1 VTTYAQP
8 HHRVDDRRA
17 RSGAGWRV
25 YVVAVVLGLLAAVG
39 AGVRV
44 GLRPDKYESV
54 AALAIDQPRAIAAS
68 GDAGVVN
75 KLSSL
80 RLKYTGL
87 LPTEAFAERLTAP
100 TGMSTNTIR
109 HALFARTSG
118 GSLILEVGART
129 ATPERSHSL
138 AQAAANGLVNYVQEE
153 QATAGIPEDQ
163 RFTMTVVTPA
173 SVARKV
179 VPTVKQQVGAAG
191 LAGLIVFA
199 AVLVIA
205 AIRDRD

>member
-1 VTTYAQP
+1 VLAL
-8 HHRVDDRRA
+8 
-17 RSGAGWRV
+17 
-25 YVVAVVLGLLAAVG
+25 VLGVVAAVG
-39 AGVRV
+39 AGMLA
-44 GLRPDKYESV
+44 GLRTEKYESV

-75 KLSSL
+75 KLSAL

-87 LPTEAFAERLTAP
+87 LPTQAFAERLTTE
-100 TGMSTNTIR
+100 TGMSPDAIR

-118 GSLILEVGART
+118 GSLILEVGSRT
-129 ATPERSHSL
+129 ATAERSHAL
-138 AQAAANGLVNYVQEE
+138 TQAAADELVSYVQAE

-163 RFTMTVVTPA
+163 RFKMTVVTPA

-179 VPTVKQQVGAAG
+179 VPTLKQQVGAAG
-191 LAGLIVFA
+191 LAGLVVFA